1 MNNEQLQVWEIEHDI
16 ETKASAES
24 IWSLFKDVSG
34 WRQWNAGIEKIEI
47 HGPFEAGTKFLMTP
61 PGQEPITTRLVEVSE
76 NAGFVD
82 ETRVGDLR
90 IFVDHRIEPMNSG
103 RTRVVFSLEAF
114 GSSCDEIGPQVSADF
129 PEVLKAL
136 VSLAECQAE

>member
-1 MNNEQLQVWEIEHDI
+1 MNDQKPKVWEIEHDI
-16 ETKASAES
+16 ETKASAEA
-24 IWSLFKDVSG
+24 IWTLFRDVSG
-34 WRQWNAGIEKIEI
+34 WRRWNAGIEKIEI
-47 HGPFEAGTKFLMTP
+47 HGPFEAGTEFVMTP
-61 PGQEPITTRLVEVSE
+61 SGQEPVTTRLVEVSE

-90 IFVDHRIEPMNSG
+90 IFVDHHIETMNSG

-114 GSSCDEIGPQVSADF
+114 GSSCDEIGPVVSADF